1 MNGPALKYNWH
12 RICRGSLG
20 RKVLLVCLLVAT
32 AATTGQGAAE
42 ADLSRPDPAENPTR
56 VNVSLYMADLYEISG
71 ADQAILADV
80 VIQAEWVDPRLAGRW
95 TTLLGMDLDDVW
107 NPRLQLVNQRGVS
120 ASLPQRVEVDPTG
133 RVRYRQRWW
142 GRFSTRMDLK
152 EFPLDKQS
160 FSIQVVSLG
169 YTRDGVDLVVNSETL
184 PSGRAKDLSV
194 TDWEI
199 GPAVMEAADLEPA
212 PGVKALAGARL
223 QFEGQRYVGYY
234 VVQVI
239 LPLILIV
246 LMGWTALLVDPTVVT
261 TRMSVSMTT
270 MLTLIAYR
278 FALGRSVPNLPYLTR
293 FDYFMLAS
301 TILIFL
307 TLLLV
312 AVGAYLVGKG
322 KAPLV
327 HAIDRRT
334 RVVFPIVFAVVL
346 AAVWW
351 G

>member
-1 MNGPALKYNWH
+1 MNFPALRYKRD
-12 RICRGSLG
+12 RICRTSLG
-20 RKVLLVCLLVAT
+20 KIMLLAGLLLGTGAT
-32 AATTGQGAAE
+32 AVYGAVE
-42 ADLSRPDPAENPTR
+42 SDLSRPDSVGTPTP
-56 VNVSLYMADLYEISG
+56 VNVSLYLADLYEISG

-80 VIQAEWVDPRLAGRW
+80 VLQAEWMDPRLAGRW
-95 TTLLGMDLDDVW
+95 PTLHGVALDEVW
-107 NPRLQLVNQRGVS
+107 NPRLQLVNQRGVT
-120 ASLPQRVEVDPTG
+120 ASLPQRVEVDPSG

-142 GRFSTRMDLK
+142 GRFSTRMHLE
-152 EFPLDKQS
+152 EFPLDKQR
-160 FSIQVVSLG
+160 FRIQVVSLG
-169 YTRDGVDLVVNSETL
+169 YRRDDVDLVVNSESL
-184 PSGRAKDLSV
+184 PSDRSMELSV
-194 TDWEI
+194 TDWKI
-199 GPAVMEAADLEPA
+199 GPAVMETADLEPA
-212 PGVKALAGARL
+212 PGVRALAGAQL
-223 QFEGQRYVGYY
+223 QFEGERYVGYY
-234 VVQVI
+234 VIQVI

-312 AVGAYLVGKG
+312 ALGAYLVGKG
-322 KAPLV
+322 KVPLV